1 MLLRKQWKKSI
12 SIFFKIHTKYR
23 ELKIW
28 QGEPCPTPIYEWILR
43 FIEFYFNF
51 LCVERKYEGTKNWQG
66 HPARPEGKSLI
77 KEGFGEP
84 WFTEFNFLCVEGKY
98 EETKNSTFRKG

>member
-1 MLLRKQWKKSI
+1 LLLRKQWKKSI

-28 QGEPCPTPIYEWILR
+28 QGWAPSRRETPSVREEMGN
-43 FIEFYFNF
+43 IEFYFNF

-84 WFTEFNFLCVEGKY
+84 WFTEFNFLEL
-98 EETKNSTFRKG
+98 